1 MVGLG
6 KAVVVIMI
14 RTVHVHEQFE
24 ISSLT
29 AKMDEH

>member
-24 ISSLT
+24 ISLT